1 MLHFQKYITSVNNS
15 PMPLR
20 LMQSKSQSLHSGP
33 SPHTLNFLAPHTSL
47 TTSPT
52 PLFYLVPAILIS
64 SLLLEYPALN
74 WLLPLDCYNH
84 PPGSNW
90 AHSLIS

>member
-1 MLHFQKYITSVNNS
+1 MDYISIKMLHFQKYITSVNNS

-52 PLFYLVPAILIS
+52 PLFSDVLSSSAIR
-64 SLLLEYPALN
+64 
-74 WLLPLDCYNH
+74 PL
-84 PPGSNW
+84 
-90 AHSLIS
+90 